1 MRLSSEFYIKLMD
14 KVYAK
19 LLSVSILLSLCGAGV
34 MSPCGEVSAVILE
47 ALSSPGTCGGRSQDV
62 NFEGVREAVS
72 SPSRGFMALNRLKS
86 FLSGI
91 TERLSSWKPNVGGDD
106 NGHAPQFVDN
116 EAICDACDDA
126 FRFYERSSTHLFR
139 LCEGIALRSQWQ
151 PLALKC
157 RAGPAMN
164 V

>member
-1 MRLSSEFYIKLMD
+1 MD

-47 ALSSPGTCGGRSQDV
+47 ALSSPGTYGGRSQDV
-62 NFEGVREAVS
+62 NFEGVRDAVS
-72 SPSRGFMALNRLKS
+72 SPSRGFTALNRLKS
-86 FLSGI
+86 FLSEI
-91 TERLSSWKPNVGGDD
+91 TGRLASWKPNVGGDG
-106 NGHAPQFVDN
+106 NGHMPHFVDN
-116 EAICDACDDA
+116 EAICDVSDDA
-126 FRFYERSSTHLFR
+126 LRFFERSSTHLCR
-139 LCEGIALRSQWQ
+139 SNTVSTLRSQWQ

>member
-1 MRLSSEFYIKLMD
+1 MD

-34 MSPCGEVSAVILE
+34 ISPCGEVSAVILE

-72 SPSRGFMALNRLKS
+72 SPSRGFTALNRLKS

-91 TERLSSWKPNVGGDD
+91 TERLASWKPNVGGDD
-106 NGHAPQFVDN
+106 NGHAPQFIDT
-116 EAICDACDDA
+116 EAICDVCDDA
-126 FRFYERSSTHLFR
+126 LRFFEQSSTHLFR
-139 LCEGIALRSQWQ
+139 SREGFILRSQWQ

>member
-1 MRLSSEFYIKLMD
+1 MD

-19 LLSVSILLSLCGAGV
+19 LLSVSILLSLCGAGA
-34 MSPCGEVSAVILE
+34 MLPCGEVSSVIFE
-47 ALSSPGTCGGRSQDV
+47 ALSSPGAGGARTQDV
-62 NFEGVREAVS
+62 NFDGVRESVS
-72 SPSRGFMALNRLKS
+72 SPSRGFTALNRLKS

-91 TERLSSWKPNVGGDD
+91 TDRLASWKPRIGGDD
-106 NGHAPQFVDN
+106 SCHAPQFVDN
-116 EAICDACDDA
+116 EAVCDIGDDVLRYFELA
-126 FRFYERSSTHLFR
+126 SKCPFVSNS
-139 LCEGIALRSQWQ
+139 GIIVRSQWM

>member
-1 MRLSSEFYIKLMD
+1 MD

-62 NFEGVREAVS
+62 SFEGVREAVS
-72 SPSRGFMALNRLKS
+72 SPSRGFMALHRLKS

-91 TERLSSWKPNVGGDD
+91 TERLASWKPNVGGDD
-106 NGHAPQFVDN
+106 NGHTPQFVDN
-116 EAICDACDDA
+116 EAVCDVSNGA
-126 FRFYERSSTHLFR
+126 FRFYELSYAHLFR
-139 LCEGIALRSQWQ
+139 LNDGFVLRSQWQ